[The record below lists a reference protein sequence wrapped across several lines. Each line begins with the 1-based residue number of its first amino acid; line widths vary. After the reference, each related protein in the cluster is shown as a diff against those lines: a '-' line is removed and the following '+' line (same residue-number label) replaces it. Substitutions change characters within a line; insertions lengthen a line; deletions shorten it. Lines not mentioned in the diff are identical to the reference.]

1 MPQLDVVSFCNQVSW
16 LSLFIVVAYALFAYF
31 ITKPYNKVM
40 QLQSYFIKTYKLS
53 FNKVLSSGS
62 DSRSYSVVSNVIEN
76 LGLLCKSVTNF
87 GTVRTLA
94 AAPYE
99 KLISNFCACV
109 KLLGSTNPLFVY
121 VRKISKS

>member
-53 FNKVLSSGS
+53 FNKVLSSSS
-62 DSRSYSVVSNVIEN
+62 DSRSYSVISEVIEN
-76 LGLLCKSVTNF
+76 LSLLCKSVANF
-87 GTVRTLA
+87 GAVR
-94 AAPYE
+94 
-99 KLISNFCACV
+99 KLDGSKLVYNFSACV
-109 KLLGSTNPLFVY
+109 KLLGSTNPLFFY